1 LSIIILLSADT
12 TNALTLDEVVDRV
25 QEGYERTGNFQADF
39 IQTSFL
45 KTIKK
50 KQVSKGRVF
59 IKKPGMMRWEYKEPE
74 AQFIISD
81 GKVMWFYVPAD
92 KQVMISN
99 AGSAADSHALNIFL
113 SGSGRLRDIF
123 KIEFGD
129 ENPPIPPFEP
139 PPPSPPLKGGE
150 KGEVKGGGLEQYLL
164 RLIPKKSQPNMTKLV
179 IGVNK
184 EDFKIETSIV
194 YDIYGNQTIVNF
206 SNIEMN
212 KGLPEDLFHF
222 EAPKGVRV
230 VTQ

>member
-1 LSIIILLSADT
+1 MIARLHILSFLSIIILLSADT
-12 TNALTLDEVVDRV
+12 SNALTLDEVVDRV

-74 AQFIISD
+74 EQFIISD
-81 GKVMWFYVPAD
+81 GKVIWFYVSAD

-99 AGSAADSHALNIFL
+99 AGNAADSHALNIFL
-113 SGSGRLRDIF
+113 SGSGRLRDTF
-123 KIEFGD
+123 KIEFED
-129 ENPPIPPFEP
+129 DP
-139 PPPSPPLKGGE
+139 KGHSE
-150 KGEVKGGGLEQYLL
+150 RSEESQSQYLL

-222 EAPKGVRV
+222 DVPKGVRII
-230 VTQ
+230 THQ